1 MEELDF
7 ERLGVEALEE
17 LRLEDL
23 EAEGDGRLRLGELRT
38 LDGDRD
44 GEGRD
49 GVETREELRLEDLET
64 EGDGRLRLGELRTL
78 DGDRDGEG
86 REGVDTREELRLE
99 GLETEREGRLLL
111 GELCPRLLSTREE
124 LLGTKRGDG
133 CTGGTEGT
141 EGEDSDTDSA
151 ARRVEPREGVPR
163 GAVPWVA
170 ARRFKRRHRSSESGR
185 FPPSGRAAVGRGEF
199 TGPVGFR
206 STLPR
211 PRTAAGLDR
220 DGRLRRLVDPTVD
233 LVVAVPGGRKPGAER
248 PAAGLVE
255 ERDVAG
261 RRGWLSLRPRESTNR
276 TISWRC
282 WTKEFL
288 ATLRR
293 ERPVEKNRV

>member
-17 LRLEDL
+17 LRLEGL
-23 EAEGDGRLRLGELRT
+23 EAEGHGRLRLGELRT

-44 GEGRD
+44 G
-49 GVETREELRLEDLET
+49 DLEA
-64 EGDGRLRLGELRTL
+64 EGDGVRLRLGELRTL

-248 PAAGLVE
+248 PAAG
-255 ERDVAG
+255 RGGGAG
-261 RRGWLSLRPRESTNR
+261 RG
-276 TISWRC
+276 
-282 WTKEFL
+282 WTKGL
-288 ATLRR
+288 AIASTQ
-293 ERPVEKNRV
+293 